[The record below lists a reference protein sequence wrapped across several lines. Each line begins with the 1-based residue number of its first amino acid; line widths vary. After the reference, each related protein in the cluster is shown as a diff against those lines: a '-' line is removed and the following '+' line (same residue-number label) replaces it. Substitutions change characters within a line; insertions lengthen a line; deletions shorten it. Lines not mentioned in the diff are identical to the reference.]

1 MIIHCN
7 KNITLC
13 WYMYSK
19 SGANAILFHLTSADL
34 TQLGKNE
41 TNDDSVSQFAL
52 AVDKILSKIK

>member
-7 KNITLC
+7 ITLY

-19 SGANAILFHLTSADL
+19 ARASAILFHLTSADL

-41 TNDDSVSQFAL
+41 TNDD
-52 AVDKILSKIK
+52 